1 MFEIVDLKRDLNM
14 KLADQRIE
22 MKAIL
27 RQADMVSSPTLKI
40 KKKLN

>member
-1 MFEIVDLKRDLNM
+1 MHRYISHKNLCERKNKAMFEIVDLKRDLNM

-27 RQADMVSSPTLKI
+27 R
-40 KKKLN
+40 